1 MMTAVR
7 FTIPAMVLVG
17 IACVSSVASAQ
28 DASGWDSQPHT
39 AARLI
44 AGALSK
50 STAAPILRA
59 GVELKLDPGWHTY
72 WRDPGDTGV
81 PPTFDF
87 SGSDNVRSATVL
99 WPAPERFS
107 DGAGGTS
114 IGYVDHVI
122 LPLQVAPIDAAK
134 QPRLHLKLG
143 YAICGNLCVP
153 AEANLQLALNGD
165 GAEDAAIE
173 QAEVRVPRRVP
184 LGPNAGPGGGLA
196 SARSCR
202 HRRCRAGGRA
212 GHFVRR
218 RADARLGATAAGTD
232 GRRR

>member
-1 MMTAVR
+1 MLSVSPR
-7 FTIPAMVLVG
+7 PLTIVTLALVSLPG
-17 IACVSSVASAQ
+17 ISARAQ
-28 DASGWDSQPHT
+28 DAT
-39 AARLI
+39 AWQRDAHAQARLI
-44 AGALSK
+44 AGTVVK
-50 STAAPILRA
+50 APNASFVRA
-59 GVELKLDPGWHTY
+59 GIELRLDPGWKTY
-72 WRDPGDTGV
+72 WRYPGDTGV

-87 SGSDNVRSATVL
+87 SGSDNVKSATVL

-196 SARSCR
+196 VLAV
-202 HRRCRAGGRA
+202 HRIAG
-212 GHFVRR
+212 
-218 RADARLGATAAGTD
+218 AAH
-232 GRRR
+232 